1 SGQAR
6 RTEPTAGA
14 GRRRHAEW
22 WRSSGRTRE
31 EPPIWTV
38 VGLWMES
45 RWTRQMDRSGSTVGS
60 LNAGCQPGR
69 GGPLVADVRRLGRS
83 TVTGGVGG
91 DVRQEAAPAGQARC
105 GTLADRSLFRAAG
118 GGGHDQPGAKRSLSP
133 TLRSTE
139 KNHSVDAPV
148 PATTSAM
155 VAAVETRRNT
165 PAGSVNIST
174 VRPAGSNSKKPAHS
188 QVALWQKRCS
198 PGGWGA
204 GCRSATTSAG

>member
-1 SGQAR
+1 GNRAKSAMNRVTRGNW
-6 RTEPTAGA
+6 
-14 GRRRHAEW
+14 H
-22 WRSSGRTRE
+22 RSASLRM

-45 RWTRQMDRSGSTVGS
+45 RWTRQMDRSGPAVGS

-69 GGPLVADVRRLGRS
+69 GGPLVADVRRPGRS

-91 DVRQEAAPAGQARC
+91 DVGQEAALAGQARC
-105 GTLADRSLFRAAG
+105 CTLADTSLFRAAG
-118 GGGHDQPGAKRSLSP
+118 GGRHDQPGAKRSLSP

-155 VAAVETRRNT
+155 VAAVETSRNT
-165 PAGSVNIST
+165 PAGSGNIST
-174 VRPAGSNSKKPAHS
+174 VRPARESRKMPTHS
-188 QVALWQKRCS
+188 Q
-198 PGGWGA
+198 A
-204 GCRSATTSAG
+204 G